1 MSLGR
6 LALGINNR
14 FWLMCSGQDWL
25 LELLWDRRTSDASAC
40 WGYRALLCMGGLGL
54 PVLLLLVAS
63 PHMDNGKY
71 DQGLLESN
79 SFPCSTQ
86 HRAIMTV
93 ELVPISDISPKSGL
107 VRANLLLC

>member
-25 LELLWDRRTSDASAC
+25 LELWDMRTSDASAN
-40 WGYRALLCMGGLGL
+40 WGYRALLCMGSLGL
-54 PVLLLLVAS
+54 PVLLLLIAS

-79 SFPCSTQ
+79 SFS
-86 HRAIMTV
+86 
-93 ELVPISDISPKSGL
+93 L
-107 VRANLLLC
+107 